1 MSTLA
6 EAGAP
11 DQESEIIL
19 GVLVPR
25 GTPRDLI
32 DRLHREIA
40 RIVALPEVRERLSA
54 LGFEPIGSTP
64 EEFAVRIKWEI
75 DKWANV
81 IRTAGIK
88 VQ

>member
-1 MSTLA
+1 
-6 EAGAP
+6 
-11 DQESEIIL
+11 
-19 GVLVPR
+19 
-25 GTPRDLI
+25 
-32 DRLHREIA
+32 
-40 RIVALPEVRERLSA
+40 VRERLSA